1 VGDVLTLKNTDYMKA
16 KLLKLVRYNVVG
28 ALCLLGPAS
37 VMAAEANHGQL
48 SSSDYKFISEAAQ
61 GGMAEVQLGQIARD
75 RASNPAVKEF
85 AEKMVKE
92 HTDADQQLSQL
103 ASQKGA
109 TLPTDIGASEKRET
123 DRLLKLSGADFDRAY
138 MKRMVRDHEKDVKE
152 FQREAKKA
160 SDADVQSF
168 ADKTLPTLQEHLK
181 MAQDVDNN
189 IKGETPSIK

>member
-1 VGDVLTLKNTDYMKA
+1 MKA

-28 ALCLLGPAS
+28 VLCLLGPAS
-37 VMAAEANHGQL
+37 VLAAEANHGQL
-48 SSSDYKFISEAAQ
+48 SSSDYKFVSEAAQ

-152 FQREAKKA
+152 FQREAKNA

-168 ADKTLPTLQEHLK
+168 ANKTLPTLQEHLK
-181 MAQDVDNN
+181 MAQDVDSN
-189 IKGETPSIK
+189 IKGEAPSIK